1 MYKLDISGALPPHQP
16 HTIIPCRYFYDHGDP
31 NPGKLSPHQLVE
43 VRRAS
48 LARVHCD
55 NGDNI
60 QLLAPLSFRRQSA
73 LNPLVPCSSLAIPRI
88 NLLPW
93 KEGLQL
99 FSPANT
105 STDLTGSRTVGAAFF
120 DVADIDRQPKQSSS
134 DTEEP
139 SFSDFNIDVNFG

>member
-1 MYKLDISGALPPHQP
+1 M
-16 HTIIPCRYFYDHGDP
+16 
-31 NPGKLSPHQLVE
+31 E

-105 STDLTGSRTVGAAFF
+105 SLTSSDLTGSRTVGAAFF
-120 DVADIDRQPKQSSS
+120 DVADIGRQPKQSSS
-134 DTEEP
+134 DTEEEP

>member
-1 MYKLDISGALPPHQP
+1 M
-16 HTIIPCRYFYDHGDP
+16 
-31 NPGKLSPHQLVE
+31 E

-73 LNPLVPCSSLAIPRI
+73 LNPLVACSSLAIPRI

-120 DVADIDRQPKQSSS
+120 DVADIGRQSKQSST
-134 DTEEP
+134 DTEEEP